1 MAKKNETVSEE
12 QVSQNQLDKEMIVQ
26 LIGELFPKH
35 TLQEIENL
43 DQNQVGMMVLE
54 KMRESFLES
63 NEALVK
69 TAKML
74 GLWDEN
80 NPVIIAIHKN
90 EKLILLLNAIEN
102 ERNKA
107 K

>member
-1 MAKKNETVSEE
+1 MAKKNETASEE
-12 QVSQNQLDKEMIVQ
+12 KNSQNKLDKEMINQ
-26 LIGELFPKH
+26 LMGELFTEK
-35 TLQEIENL
+35 TWQEIEEL
-43 DQNQVGMMVLE
+43 DDEEIGMMVLE

-90 EKLILLLNAIEN
+90 EKLIILINALEN
-102 ERNKA
+102 ARNQTK
-107 K
+107 

>member
-1 MAKKNETVSEE
+1 MAKKNETASEE
-12 QVSQNQLDKEMIVQ
+12 KNSQNKLDKEMINQ
-26 LIGELFPKH
+26 LMGELFTEK
-35 TLQEIENL
+35 TWQEIEEL
-43 DQNQVGMMVLE
+43 DDEEIGMMVLE

-69 TAKML
+69 TTKML

-90 EKLILLLNAIEN
+90 EKLIILINALEN
-102 ERNKA
+102 ARNQTK
-107 K
+107 